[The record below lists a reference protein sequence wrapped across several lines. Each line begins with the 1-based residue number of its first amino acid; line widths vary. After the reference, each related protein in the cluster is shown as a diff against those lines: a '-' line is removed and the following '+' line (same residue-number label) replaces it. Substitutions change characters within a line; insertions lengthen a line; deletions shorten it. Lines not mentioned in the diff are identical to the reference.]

1 MNSWFEI
8 PVTDIHRAMHFYG
21 NLLESNIHFQD
32 AGDFKMAIIGGQS
45 GALIQHSA
53 YKPSYAGTLIYLR
66 CRLPILQQL
75 DLAVQLGGKIIRP
88 AAQISEDFGY
98 SALIE
103 DSEGNRIG
111 LHGKNE

>member
-1 MNSWFEI
+1 
-8 PVTDIHRAMHFYG
+8 
-21 NLLESNIHFQD
+21 
-32 AGDFKMAIIGGQS
+32 
-45 GALIQHSA
+45 
-53 YKPSYAGTLIYLR
+53 
-66 CRLPILQQL
+66 LQQL

-98 SALIE
+98 TALIE